1 MCQHTW
7 PHIRI
12 AANIQ
17 GRSKM
22 IAFNV
27 QMRKLGLEGDLL
39 KVAEQK
45 RAGPGLIPKQV
56 SLLCMLLL
64 TTPLSSSLQITEEF
78 GKKVKK
84 QRGRRYSSGGPES
97 ITLCS

>member
-1 MCQHTW
+1 
-7 PHIRI
+7 
-12 AANIQ
+12 
-17 GRSKM
+17 M
-22 IAFNV
+22 ITFNV

-56 SLLCMLLL
+56 SSLCMLLL

-84 QRGRRYSSGGPES
+84 QREEGGTGQV
-97 ITLCS
+97 TLRASLYVHNPDKPVR